1 MNRCP
6 ITYREIP
13 AGVRYSSE
21 GLKLL
26 SRRLKG
32 LHDFPYSADE
42 QRQEATARAAK
53 MSIQGIQPKLSVILK
68 VAHESFEI
76 VDTGGNYILK
86 PQTHYTLAPEN
97 EDLTMRLAH
106 RAGID
111 VPLHALIHSKGGTLS
126 YLIKRFDRSGE
137 RERLPV
143 EDFAQLLGRTR
154 DTKYDASME
163 QVASVIDRFA
173 TFPALE
179 KLKLFRRTLFNFLV
193 GNEDMHLKNFSLIRR
208 EGKIELSPAYD
219 LLNST
224 ILLGNATEEIALP
237 LGGTKRNLSRRLL
250 VEYFGSERLGL
261 SKISIEEV
269 LQDLQNALKTW
280 EALIEQSFLSES
292 MKIKYAE
299 LVLIRRRTLDF

>member
-1 MNRCP
+1 
-6 ITYREIP
+6 
-13 AGVRYSSE
+13 
-21 GLKLL
+21 
-26 SRRLKG
+26 
-32 LHDFPYSADE
+32 
-42 QRQEATARAAK
+42 RAAK

-237 LGGTKRNLSRRLL
+237 LGGKKRNLSRRLL

-299 LVLIRRRTLDF
+299 LVLNRRHTLEL